1 MIYIQTVNWSLM
13 LHLRLTSH
21 LCEQIKSTKHGLW
34 SNDIYPI
41 YLQWLIN
48 KVLRQSFES
57 YRRSQ
62 KKIEKK
68 NHIENSIE

>member
-48 KVLRQSFES
+48 WFSIHISFKKFSESFES

-62 KKIEKK
+62 KR
-68 NHIENSIE
+68 